1 MKNAATKCIDKN
13 MIAKRP
19 AHALNDAPVRLRTGA
34 TGTPRFKNGATVTG
48 SADAPV
54 GIVWAVADGS
64 AVVDF
69 GYVGS
74 YAVLMIVAL
83 GDLIAV

>member
-1 MKNAATKCIDKN
+1 MNTAAAKCSDKN

-19 AHALNDAPVRLRTGA
+19 THALNDAPVWLREGA

-48 SADAPV
+48 GRDCPA
-54 GIVWAVADGS
+54 GIVWAVMGGS
-64 AVVDF
+64 AIVDF
-69 GYVGS
+69 GSVGS
-74 YAVLMIVAL
+74 YAVLMIVAE